1 MSALAAEGL
10 TKRFGG
16 LTAVRSVDLAIE
28 AGQCRAIIG
37 PNGAGKTTLFHL
49 LSGVERPTAGHILL
63 HDEDVTRLPA
73 HVRATRG
80 LGRTFQITSLFGKL
94 TVEENVLLAA
104 QTRGA
109 RFAVHRAATSY
120 APVMTRVDQALEQG
134 GLAHKRHAPV
144 RLLSHGEQRQLEV
157 IVALAMDPKVL
168 LLDEPTAGLS
178 EAERQSMT
186 AYLQR
191 LRGAVTIVL
200 VSHDVDVAFALAD
213 AVTVLHLGEVLL
225 EGSVETVRRDP
236 RIMDVYLGE
245 EVEQQYA

>member
-1 MSALAAEGL
+1 MKALAAEGL

-49 LSGVERPTAGHILL
+49 LSGVERPTAGRILL

-73 HVRATRG
+73 HARATRG

-104 QTRGA
+104 QTRGV
-109 RFAVHRAATSY
+109 RFAIHRAATSY

-134 GLAHKRHAPV
+134 GLAHKRRAPV

-178 EAERQSMT
+178 EAERQGMT

>member
-1 MSALAAEGL
+1 M
-10 TKRFGG
+10 
-16 LTAVRSVDLAIE
+16 
-28 AGQCRAIIG
+28 
-37 PNGAGKTTLFHL
+37 
-49 LSGVERPTAGHILL
+49 
-63 HDEDVTRLPA
+63 TRHPA
-73 HVRATRG
+73 HVRAKQG
-80 LGRTFQITSLFGKL
+80 LGRTFQITNLFGKL

-104 QTRGA
+104 QTPGA

-120 APVMTRVDQALEQG
+120 APVMARVDEALEQG
-134 GLAHKRHAPV
+134 GLAHKRRVPV
-144 RLLSHGEQRQLEV
+144 RRLSHGEQRQLEV
-157 IVALAMDPKVL
+157 IVALAMEPKVL

-186 AYLQR
+186 AYLQQ

-213 AVTVLHLGEVLL
+213 GITVLHLGEVLL

>member
-1 MSALAAEGL
+1 MTAMAAEGL

-16 LTAVRSVDLAIE
+16 VTAVRSVDLAIE
-28 AGQCRAIIG
+28 AGECRAIIG

-49 LSGVERPTAGHILL
+49 LSGVERPTAGRIFL
-63 HDEDVTRLPA
+63 HGDDVTRHPA
-73 HVRATRG
+73 HVRAKQG

-120 APVMTRVDQALEQG
+120 APVMARVDEALERG
-134 GLAHKRHAPV
+134 GLAHKRRAPV

-157 IVALAMDPKVL
+157 IVALAMEPKVL

-186 AYLQR
+186 AYLQQ

-213 AVTVLHLGEVLL
+213 GVTVLHLGEVLL

-236 RIMDVYLGE
+236 RIMAVYLGE
-245 EVEQQYA
+245 ETEQQYA